1 MSQITAHPAV
11 VKWEQ
16 DVKARM
22 QEQAA
27 SKRLGSGEM
36 MSTKSGKEMGN
47 IIHNDGGNAAG
58 SGVQIPV

>member
-1 MSQITAHPAV
+1 M

-16 DVKARM
+16 EVKARM

-27 SKRLGSGEM
+27 LKWLGSGEM

-47 IIHNDGGNAAG
+47 IIHNNGGNTTG